1 MQTAPIISDP
11 SLSAPTISAP
21 PTSQILEDVLE
32 AVRVIDYNAEK
43 EAMKAYCFIC
53 WEKGH
58 KRGKCASTK
67 NTEDFKI
74 QKAVRLQALKL
85 NFPLYFKQEADNKQ
99 TKRRPAEL
107 YDMRPQIPNNSKP
120 SPSKPPPHPRSPL
133 FPAVI

>member
-58 KRGKCASTK
+58 KRGKCASTE

-74 QKAVRLQALKL
+74 QKAVCLQALKL
-85 NFPLYFKQEADNKQ
+85 SFPLYFKQEVGNKAN
-99 TKRRPAEL
+99 KKASRRAIRHEA
-107 YDMRPQIPNNSKP
+107 PNSQ
-120 SPSKPPPHPRSPL
+120 
-133 FPAVI
+133 